1 MDSNKIKQNKLYET
15 LKEAKPVFTIIFLFA
30 FVVNIFNLITPFY
43 SLQVLDRVLSS
54 RSVDTLLFLT
64 LVMLG
69 VYIALTLMQIA
80 RSFTLIK
87 LGEWL
92 DKKLSPE
99 LLSISLKNA
108 ATQKNVAVSNTLRD
122 FQQVKSFLTSIGINT
137 VFDAP
142 WSIAYIIV
150 LFIIHPIMG
159 WISVVGAIL
168 ICLSALINAFAVN
181 QGISQSN
188 EYNIKSLHQSEIA
201 NRNAEVIEAMGMVQ
215 SVVKHWSK
223 FNSKSLE
230 YQSVSSYRNG
240 IISNFSRY
248 MVRMVLAM
256 LVTGVG
262 AYLVLQNQMTTG
274 GMIVSSIMLGKA
286 LAPFDNAI
294 EIWKQIS
301 TTSKSYSRLV
311 KAFEDLSSREESM
324 KLPTPE
330 GRISVENIFFT
341 PNKTKADPNQPAQNY
356 VLKGVSLDLDPG
368 DILAIIG
375 PSAAGKSTL
384 AKLLVGVWKPDQG
397 VVRLDGADVY
407 TWDRNDFGNH
417 VGYLPQDVELF
428 GGSIKSNISRLSETP
443 SAEEVVKAAQQ
454 SGAHDLILR
463 MQKGYDTDI
472 GIGGANLSGGQRQR
486 IGLARAFY
494 GNPKLVV
501 LDEPNANLDE
511 AGEKALVLSLENAKK
526 NKVTTIV
533 ISHRPS
539 ILSSVDKILILQNGM
554 VAAFGTQQEI
564 MSKFIN
570 NQNASNNKND
580 ETR

>member
-1 MDSNKIKQNKLYET
+1 MDSSKIKINKLHAT
-15 LKEAKPVFTIIFLFA
+15 LNEAKPLFWIVFLFA

-54 RSVDTLLFLT
+54 RSLETLLFLT
-64 LVMLG
+64 LVMFG
-69 VYIALTLMQIA
+69 IYIALTLMQIA

-99 LLSISLKNA
+99 LLTISLKNA
-108 ATQKNVAVSNTLRD
+108 ATRKNVAVSNALRD
-122 FQQVKSFLTSIGINT
+122 FQQVKQFLTSTGINT

-142 WSIAYIIV
+142 WSIAYITV

-159 WISVVGAIL
+159 WISIAGAIL
-168 ICLSALINAFAVN
+168 ICLSALINAMAVN
-181 QGISQSN
+181 QGLAQSN

-201 NRNAEVIEAMGMVQ
+201 NRNAEVIESMGMVKN
-215 SVVKHWSK
+215 VVKHWSK
-223 FNSKSLE
+223 FNTKSLE

-240 IISNFSRY
+240 VISNFSRY
-248 MVRMVLAM
+248 MFRMVLSM
-256 LVTGVG
+256 LVTGIG
-262 AYLVLQNQMTTG
+262 AYLVLQNSMTTG
-274 GMIVSSIMLGKA
+274 GMIVSSIMVGKA

-294 EIWKQIS
+294 EIWKQVS
-301 TTSKSYSRLV
+301 TTGRAYGRLKV
-311 KAFEDLSSREESM
+311 AFEDLSSRDESM

-341 PNKTKADPNQPAQNY
+341 PNKEKSGPNQPSQNY
-356 VLKGVSLDLDPG
+356 TLKGVSLELEPG
-368 DILAIIG
+368 EVLAIIG

-384 AKLLVGVWKPDQG
+384 AKLLVGVWKPEQG

-428 GGSIKSNISRLSETP
+428 GGTIKSNISRLSESP
-443 SAEEVVKAAQQ
+443 SAEHVVKAAQS

-463 MQKGYDTDI
+463 MPKGYDTDI
-472 GIGGANLSGGQRQR
+472 GIGGTNLSGGQRQR

-511 AGEKALVLSLENAKK
+511 AGEKALVLALENAKK

-554 VAAFGTQQEI
+554 VAAFGSQKEI
-564 MSKFIN
+564 MSKFLN
-570 NQNASNNKND
+570 NQTNSNNSNG